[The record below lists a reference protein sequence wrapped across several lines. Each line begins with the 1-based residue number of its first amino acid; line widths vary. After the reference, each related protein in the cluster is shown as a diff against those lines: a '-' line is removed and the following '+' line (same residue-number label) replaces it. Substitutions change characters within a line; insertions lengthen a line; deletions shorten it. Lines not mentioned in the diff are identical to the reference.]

1 MRDPKRIDKV
11 LDVVKQ
17 AWVKNPDLR
26 FGQLILNLTTNAN
39 ALYYVEDD
47 TMIEALEKAYD
58 IKRDK

>member
-17 AWVKNPDLR
+17 AWAKNPDLR